1 MTNKK
6 TKREYFMELRDIVVL
21 REIVVENK
29 DLLKFID
36 HEIELLDRKNSSKS
50 KAELATEKANAELR
64 EKILEVIAQK
74 AMKASEIANILNLTS
89 QKITAQ
95 LTKMLKVKQ
104 VIRTVDGKDIL
115 YIKA

>member
-6 TKREYFMELRDIVVL
+6 TKREYFAEL
-21 REIVVENK
+21 REIVVERK
-29 DLLKFID
+29 DLVEFID

-50 KAELATEKANAELR
+50 KAEIVAEKANAELR

-95 LTKMLKVKQ
+95 LTKMLKAEQ
-104 VIRTVDGKDIL
+104 VIRTADSKDIL

>member
-1 MTNKK
+1 MANKK
-6 TKREYFMELRDIVVL
+6 TKREYFAEL
-21 REIVVENK
+21 REIVVERK
-29 DLLKFID
+29 DLVEFID

-50 KAELATEKANAELR
+50 KAELEAEKANAELR
-64 EKILEVIAQK
+64 EKILEVIAK
-74 AMKASEIANILNLTS
+74 KPMKTSEIANVLKLTS

-95 LTKMLKVKQ
+95 LTKMLKAEQ

>member
-1 MTNKK
+1 MANKK
-6 TKREYFMELRDIVVL
+6 TKREYFAEL
-21 REIVVENK
+21 REIVVERK
-29 DLLKFID
+29 DLVEFID
-36 HEIELLDRKNSSKS
+36 HEIELLDKKNSSKS
-50 KAELATEKANAELR
+50 KAELAAEKANAELR

-95 LTKMLKVKQ
+95 LTKMLKAEQ
-104 VIRTVDGKDIL
+104 VIRTVDSKDIL